1 MLDLT
6 IRDWMVIVGSLLIV
20 AVIVDAWRRIR
31 AERRAQVRLKIASTD
46 DDVEAIDDIV
56 TMRELPNGGARVLKR
71 EDLIAARREH
81 DAAVAEAADAA
92 EAAQAEETAEGEEAT
107 ATPPPQPVAETQG
120 APAARRAAAGGAAGP
135 LSGRTGRAPKK
146 KGSVRGASTPGSES
160 EAPAGEAEDRSQPL
174 AGVRPDRGEP
184 ANLDWLEDLPPEGE
198 TPAEHEGGELPR
210 GPASEV
216 FILHVISRDAR
227 GFDGKAI
234 LEILLACDLRFGDM
248 DFFHRHEREAG
259 RGPIQFSVANMLK
272 PGVFDI
278 DHMTEMRTRGLV
290 FFLTLPGPQDMTTA
304 FDYML
309 ETARAVARN
318 LDGEVLDESMSA
330 LTEQSI
336 SHARQ
341 QIRDLERRLLAHQ
354 S

>member
-46 DDVEAIDDIV
+46 DDAEAIDDIV

-81 DAAVAEAADAA
+81 DAAIAEAA
-92 EAAQAEETAEGEEAT
+92 EAAHAEETGEGGEAS
-107 ATPPPQPVAETQG
+107 ATPSSPPGPAAETPA
-120 APAARRAAAGGAAGP
+120 APAARRAAADSTVGP
-135 LSGRTGRAPKK
+135 LSGRTGRALKK
-146 KGSVRGASTPGSES
+146 KGRGRGASTPGSEPGAAAR
-160 EAPAGEAEDRSQPL
+160 EEDQSQPL
-174 AGVRPDRGEP
+174 AGIRPDRGEP

-216 FILHVISRDAR
+216 FILHVVSRDAR

-318 LDGEVLDESMSA
+318 LDGDVLDESMSA

-341 QIRDLERRLLAHQ
+341 QIRDLERRLLAHH